1 MLKFGRLG
9 RKLCKPETLSRVC
22 TSFFPFK
29 HFLQDRNKIDEEKK
43 NKSNTIDNEM
53 SLTTFSVILNISSK
67 AIMLRLM
74 YLLFPFQRSLHRR
87 PVSQFGVWA

>member
-1 MLKFGRLG
+1 MQTRD
-9 RKLCKPETLSRVC
+9 TV
-22 TSFFPFK
+22 K

-43 NKSNTIDNEM
+43 IKSNTIDNEM

-67 AIMLRLM
+67 ALILRLM
-74 YLLFPFQRSLHRR
+74 YLLFPFQRRLHRR